1 MYVAM
6 ITFLCPFL
14 LESKIEDKIAMK
26 TRDILKATYLIA
38 LIHNSNESIAYL
50 FKISRYKKY
59 FETRTKLLLCGIK
72 EGVGGGGVRLISS
85 IALKIGRASPF
96 LLCLLDSLMISNILA
111 KFKKICRADFF

>member
-50 FKISRYKKY
+50 FEISRYKKY

-72 EGVGGGGVRLISS
+72 EGVGGGEGCV
-85 IALKIGRASPF
+85 
-96 LLCLLDSLMISNILA
+96 
-111 KFKKICRADFF
+111 